1 MYEGLRAKF
10 TQNEDIRQ
18 KLLETGDRKLIE
30 HTDRDKYWGD
40 GGNGEGLNKLGILLM
55 KLRTELKEKKWCMWS
70 FYNYSNL

>member
-1 MYEGLRAKF
+1 VKDDIMYEGLRAKF

-55 KLRTELKEKKWCMWS
+55 KLRAELKEKK
-70 FYNYSNL
+70 

>member
-55 KLRTELKEKKWCMWS
+55 KLRTELKEKK
-70 FYNYSNL
+70 